1 MCVHVLT
8 CIHMHMRVSQTCL
21 PYLNLLVSPGNP
33 LVPPG
38 FLSIPPLR
46 KAETIPLYP
55 LLPLDT
61 MSHSEVKHK

>member
-8 CIHMHMRVSQTCL
+8 CIQMHTCVSQTCL
-21 PYLNLLVSPGNP
+21 PYLNLLLPPGNP

-38 FLSIPPLR
+38 FPSNPPLS

-61 MSHSEVKHK
+61 MRHSEVKPK